1 MTSSYD
7 CSTEETRFEGLAH
20 AQRAIAEQ
28 QCIVF
33 PTDTVYGIAADAFS
47 PLAVRLLLAAKGRS
61 RTMPPPVLIPR
72 VQTMDG
78 LAVDIGDDAR
88 KLAEKFWPGALTLI
102 LHAQPSLE
110 WDLGE
115 TKGTV
120 ALRVPDDELALEIL
134 ARTGPLAV
142 SSANRSGQPAAQ
154 TAANAQE
161 QLAESV
167 EVYLDGGPRPAESGT
182 EDIAL
187 PSTIVDCTG
196 SRARVVRQGAIALE
210 DLRDVVPSILAFGQ
224 EVPVWQPGADS
235 ALNATGSEETAS
247 GETAAEGETAGER
260 APDTADAAAE
270 TSPEDGSAAP
280 AATETTADD
289 TSARVATTDTTADD
303 TTPDT
308 TPDAPVAEQPAESA
322 APEAAPAV
330 EGEDSERQDAAT
342 PRATGSES

>member
-167 EVYLDGGPRPAESGT
+167 EVYLDGGPRPAES
-182 EDIAL
+182 DSDDVAR

-235 ALNATGSEETAS
+235 ALNTTVSEGTASEED
-247 GETAAEGETAGER
+247 ET
-260 APDTADAAAE
+260 TADAAAVHVDATDD
-270 TSPEDGSAAP
+270 TSDATTADTTTP
-280 AATETTADD
+280 AATL
-289 TSARVATTDTTADD
+289 
-303 TTPDT
+303 
-308 TPDAPVAEQPAESA
+308 DAPVVEQPAESA
-322 APEAAPAV
+322 APEAAPAA
-330 EGEDSERQDAAT
+330 ETEDSPRQDAET

>member
-167 EVYLDGGPRPAESGT
+167 EVYLDGGPRPVESDSD
-182 EDIAL
+182 DIAL

-235 ALNATGSEETAS
+235 ALNATGS
-247 GETAAEGETAGER
+247 GETTAGETSTEGEPAAES
-260 APDTADAAAE
+260 APEAAPETPVE
-270 TSPEDGSAAP
+270 TSPADASA
-280 AATETTADD
+280 
-289 TSARVATTDTTADD
+289 
-303 TTPDT
+303 
-308 TPDAPVAEQPAESA
+308 
-322 APEAAPAV
+322 AAPAV
-330 EGEDSERQDAAT
+330 EGEDSKRQDAET
-342 PRATGSES
+342 PRAAGSES

>member
-167 EVYLDGGPRPAESGT
+167 EVYLDGGPRPAESDSD
-182 EDIAL
+182 EVAL

-235 ALNATGSEETAS
+235 ALNATAPEATVSEGERAAENAPENSSEDGAAAPGTT
-247 GETAAEGETAGER
+247 ETAADGTTA
-260 APDTADAAAE
+260 PVDTSDTTAD
-270 TSPEDGSAAP
+270 
-280 AATETTADD
+280 ETTAD
-289 TSARVATTDTTADD
+289 TTPAATTPAA
-303 TTPDT
+303 PA
-308 TPDAPVAEQPAESA
+308 DAPFVEQPAESA
-322 APEAAPAV
+322 APEAALAA
-330 EGEDSERQDAAT
+330 ETEDSQRQDAET
-342 PRATGSES
+342 PRAAGSES

>member
-167 EVYLDGGPRPAESGT
+167 EVYLDGGPRPAESDSD
-182 EDIAL
+182 EVAL

-235 ALNATGSEETAS
+235 ALNASASEETVSEETTEGELVAEDAPETS
-247 GETAAEGETAGER
+247 SEDGAAAPGTTETA
-260 APDTADAAAE
+260 
-270 TSPEDGSAAP
+270 
-280 AATETTADD
+280 
-289 TSARVATTDTTADD
+289 ADD
-303 TTPDT
+303 TTAHADT
-308 TPDAPVAEQPAESA
+308 TDATADETTAATTPAATADAPVVEQPAESA
-322 APEAAPAV
+322 APEAAPAA
-330 EGEDSERQDAAT
+330 ETEDSQRQDAET
-342 PRATGSES
+342 PRAAGSES

>member
-167 EVYLDGGPRPAESGT
+167 EVYLDGGSRPAES
-182 EDIAL
+182 DSDDVAL

-235 ALNATGSEETAS
+235 ALNG
-247 GETAAEGETAGER
+247 
-260 APDTADAAAE
+260 ADAATDEAE
-270 TSPEDGSAAP
+270 TAEQTDAPETPAADGTAQAESAQASETP
-280 AATETTADD
+280 AADAATEVTDATDAAEAPDAATD
-289 TSARVATTDTTADD
+289 TSAPAPADPSDAPADLPTDD
-303 TTPDT
+303 TAHSTGT
-308 TPDAPVAEQPAESA
+308 
-322 APEAAPAV
+322 
-330 EGEDSERQDAAT
+330 ERIPGQQEPGKGA
-342 PRATGSES
+342 

>member
-1 MTSSYD
+1 VTSSYD

-20 AQRAIAEQ
+20 AQRAITEQ

-72 VQTMDG
+72 IQTMDG

-102 LHAQPSLE
+102 LHSQPSLE

-154 TAANAQE
+154 TASNAQE

-167 EVYLDGGPRPAESGT
+167 EVYLDGGPRPAEAAA
-182 EDIAL
+182 EAAL

-196 SRARVVRQGAIALE
+196 TRARVVRQGAIALE
-210 DLRDVVPSILAFGQ
+210 ELRDVVPSILAFGQ
-224 EVPVWQPGADS
+224 EVPVWEPGADS
-235 ALNATGSEETAS
+235 SLNQSSADAADAPATDDAGQGEAAETAPEESPVSEGTAPESPSAEALSAEVTDTEPPAEAAVEPVGSAVQPDHSVEAAEQAVAPEETAEQNP
-247 GETAAEGETAGER
+247 GRQEPGK
-260 APDTADAAAE
+260 DA
-270 TSPEDGSAAP
+270 
-280 AATETTADD
+280 
-289 TSARVATTDTTADD
+289 
-303 TTPDT
+303 
-308 TPDAPVAEQPAESA
+308 
-322 APEAAPAV
+322 
-330 EGEDSERQDAAT
+330 
-342 PRATGSES
+342 